1 MTPLRILTRSAL
13 LLALLTG
20 TALAQD
26 APTDPVMESLK
37 GLHGITATNLMRTAE
52 MLDEDLYAYRPT
64 EEVRT
69 VGGLLAHVANA
80 QYMFCSSAAGEENP
94 NTQNIEEAA
103 TTKADIVAALGAAF
117 AYCEGVYDAMTDAQ
131 GATVR
136 SFFGNDMAASG
147 ILAFNSTHN
156 FEHYGNLVTYMR
168 LNGITPP
175 SSMQ

>member
-26 APTDPVMESLK
+26 APTDPVMASLK

-69 VGGLLAHVANA
+69 VGGLLAHVANR
-80 QYMFCSSAAGEENP
+80 F
-94 NTQNIEEAA
+94 A
-103 TTKADIVAALGAAF
+103 TGLVCF
-117 AYCEGVYDAMTDAQ
+117 RCV
-131 GATVR
+131 
-136 SFFGNDMAASG
+136 MAS
-147 ILAFNSTHN
+147 
-156 FEHYGNLVTYMR
+156 
-168 LNGITPP
+168 
-175 SSMQ
+175 